1 MLAEKHRCAWGQTS
15 NDLTREYHDEEWG
28 RPSHDSRHLFELLSL
43 EIMQAGLSWQ
53 TVLNK
58 RAAFKQAFANFDY
71 RQVQQMAPKIPCA
84 LRKYANYSESA
95 ESDGDH

>member
-15 NDLTREYHDEEWG
+15 NDLMREYHDEEWG

-58 RAAFKQAFANFDY
+58 RAAFKQAFLLTLTIGRCSRWHRRFL
-71 RQVQQMAPKIPCA
+71 C
-84 LRKYANYSESA
+84 S
-95 ESDGDH
+95 